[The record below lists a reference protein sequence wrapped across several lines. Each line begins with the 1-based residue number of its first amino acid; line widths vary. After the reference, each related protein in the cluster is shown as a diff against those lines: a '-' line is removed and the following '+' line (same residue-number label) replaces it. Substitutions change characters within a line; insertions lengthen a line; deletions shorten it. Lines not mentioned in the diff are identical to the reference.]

1 MKYLSLAL
9 ATAGLLVTTAG
20 AYAISF
26 APVAPLGE
34 GGAQAETAKKFT
46 VGLSGATWD
55 LPTLVDQGFK
65 AQFSSDLRPLVT
77 AEYQAT
83 PRISVGG
90 WVNFLSWEVTG
101 TDLATGAS
109 AKANVDGNMFEV
121 HGTYALPQGYAAQL
135 GYQRWSAD
143 MSIGGVN
150 LGTVTDDFVTLWG
163 LKTFDLQKNAE
174 KNKLGI
180 MLGLGVQQELQS
192 PNFLQGN
199 ALVGA
204 SWGFSKNYSA
214 DVSAWFND
222 FTRSA
227 SVTRY
232 TFGVTGRF

>member
-26 APVAPLGE
+26 APVTPLGE
-34 GGAQAETAKKFT
+34 AGAQAETAKKWT
-46 VGLSGATWD
+46 VGLAGAAWD
-55 LPTLVDQGFK
+55 LPSAGGIN
-65 AQFSSDLRPLVT
+65 FSSQVRPLVT

-83 PRISVGG
+83 QKISVGA
-90 WVNFLSWEVTG
+90 WVNPLAWDVDTTIAGTKYTG
-101 TDLATGAS
+101 
-109 AKANVDGNMFEV
+109 NVDGTMFEV

-135 GYQRWSAD
+135 GYQRLDVDLKFA
-143 MSIGGVN
+143 GQN
-150 LGTVTDDFVTLWG
+150 LGSVTDDFITLWG
-163 LKTFDLQKNAE
+163 LKTFDLRKNAE

-180 MLGLGVQQELQS
+180 MLGLGVQQELRS
-192 PNFLQGN
+192 PNLLEGN